1 MSHVLEIIYI
11 EKVCEEE
18 ECQDDVFPLAMN
30 ILDRFLSIIK
40 IRKGQLQ
47 LLGSSCL
54 FLASKFKQAIPLSAN
69 KLMFYTDYSITIN
82 ELLVSS
88 LSIKIYL
95 LIAFRLKAYLVNH
108 DWFLYDWFLYDW
120 FLWNILMRFKFF
132 HLISALGIASF
143 ERIEMGFVCNNSKWF
158 FEYLFKKTSQMV

>member
-108 DWFLYDWFLYDW
+108 D
-120 FLWNILMRFKFF
+120 
-132 HLISALGIASF
+132 
-143 ERIEMGFVCNNSKWF
+143 
-158 FEYLFKKTSQMV
+158 